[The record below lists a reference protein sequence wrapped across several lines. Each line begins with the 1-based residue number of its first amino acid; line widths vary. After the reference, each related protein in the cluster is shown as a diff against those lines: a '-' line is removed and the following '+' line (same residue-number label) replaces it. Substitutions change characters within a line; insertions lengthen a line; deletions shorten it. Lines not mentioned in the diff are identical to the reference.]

1 MSDDAPRA
9 GAEAARLVAAAQE
22 WLRTAAPHLAPV
34 DDDGRTCS
42 CPVCRGIARL
52 REGDPD
58 TVARWVDGA
67 VAAFEHVVTEAASG
81 MTQAGGAAPDAS
93 AAGPGDEPHED
104 ARHDD
109 AKDHDAKDH
118 DAGGDGAGHDAPTS
132 RRVRR
137 VPLDEPGTAAPA
149 RQQTAREE

>member
-58 TVARWVDGA
+58 AVARWVDGA
-67 VAAFEHVVTEAASG
+67 VAAFEHVVREATDGGAP
-81 MTQAGGAAPDAS
+81 AGGAAADRHNPGPGEEPDA
-93 AAGPGDEPHED
+93 D

-109 AKDHDAKDH
+109 AGHVGVA
-118 DAGGDGAGHDAPTS
+118 HDAPTS

>member
-52 REGDPD
+52 REGDPE
-58 TVARWVDGA
+58 TVAGWVDGA
-67 VAAFEHVVTEAASG
+67 IAAFEHVVGEAASG
-81 MTQAGGAAPDAS
+81 MTQAGGAAADRS
-93 AAGPGDEPHED
+93 DAGPGAEPHED

-109 AKDHDAKDH
+109 AA
-118 DAGGDGAGHDAPTS
+118 GDGAGHDAPPS

-137 VPLDEPGTAAPA
+137 VPLDEPGTAAPV
-149 RQQTAREE
+149 RQQSAREE

>member
-1 MSDDAPRA
+1 MSDSAPRA

-67 VAAFEHVVTEAASG
+67 VAAFEHVVTEAAAG
-81 MTQAGGAAPDAS
+81 MAPAAAATSDGPDAGPDDDRAGGARHDVAQTEDAQAPDAPQD
-93 AAGPGDEPHED
+93 GPP
-104 ARHDD
+104 
-109 AKDHDAKDH
+109 
-118 DAGGDGAGHDAPTS
+118 
-132 RRVRR
+132 RRAVRR
-137 VPLDEPGTAAPA
+137 VPLDQPGAPAPA
-149 RQQTAREE
+149 RPHTAREE

>member
-67 VAAFEHVVTEAASG
+67 VAAFEHVVSEAA
-81 MTQAGGAAPDAS
+81 AGRAPAAATATDAS
-93 AAGPGDEPHED
+93 DAGPGEEPHED

-109 AKDHDAKDH
+109 AGD
-118 DAGGDGAGHDAPTS
+118 DGAGHGAPTS

-149 RQQTAREE
+149 RPQTAREE

>member
-34 DDDGRTCS
+34 DDDGRTCA
-42 CPVCRGIARL
+42 CPLCRGIARL

-58 TVARWVDGA
+58 AVARWVNEA
-67 VAAFEHVVTEAASG
+67 VAAFEHVVREATDGSAPE
-81 MTQAGGAAPDAS
+81 GGAAADRHDT
-93 AAGPGDEPHED
+93 GPGEEPEAD

-109 AKDHDAKDH
+109 AGHD
-118 DAGGDGAGHDAPTS
+118 DAGHLGAEHDAPAS

-137 VPLDEPGTAAPA
+137 VPLDEPGTSAPA